1 MRMESSPTPFR
12 ALRKRQRADHLI
24 DLRDEIASALTHGLG
39 AVAALAGGAVLITLA
54 ALYGDGWQ
62 LAASIVFG
70 ATLLLLYVASTLY
83 HSIQHPVAKGRLKV
97 FDHCAIYLLIA
108 GTYTPYGL
116 LVLSGAW
123 QFSILGVVWIG
134 AALAIVQRLFWL
146 DAPRWVPVAAGIFLG
161 WVGVVA
167 LPQIIEASG
176 VAGTALVAAGGIL
189 YTLGAVVYALQ
200 RPDPVPKVFG
210 YHELFHLLTVV
221 AASCQFAA
229 IALLVACGAARTAGP
244 PLSSSITG

>member
-1 MRMESSPTPFR
+1 LRGAFHLYAFGVF
-12 ALRKRQRADHLI
+12 AL
-24 DLRDEIASALTHGLG
+24 LG
-39 AVAALAGGAVLITLA
+39 AVLVAASSGGRERLA
-54 ALYGDGWQ
+54 A
-62 LAASIVFG
+62 AVFCACLVLTFG
-70 ATLLLLYVASTLY
+70 VSALY
-83 HSIQHPVAKGRLKV
+83 HRVTWRPAARRIMRRL
-97 FDHCAIYLLIA
+97 DHASIYLLIA

-176 VAGTALVAAGGIL
+176 VSGTALVAAGGIL
-189 YTLGAVVYALQ
+189 YTLGAVVYAFR
-200 RPDPVPKVFG
+200 RPDPVPNVFG

-229 IALLVACGAARTAGP
+229 IALLVA
-244 PLSSSITG
+244 